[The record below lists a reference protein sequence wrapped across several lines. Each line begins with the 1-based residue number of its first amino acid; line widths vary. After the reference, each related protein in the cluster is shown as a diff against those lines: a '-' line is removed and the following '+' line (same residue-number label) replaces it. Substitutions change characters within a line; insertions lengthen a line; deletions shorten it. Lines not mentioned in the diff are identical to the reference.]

1 MNKNQTNARRRDLIN
16 NSQFRLGV
24 ICILIVLIIACASFV
39 LVSPL
44 VMDISKR
51 LLPTLSPDHFLGTD
65 QFGRDILSRISRG
78 IQLSI
83 WIGFLAS
90 LLALVIG
97 MIVGIS
103 AGYFGKVVDSL
114 LMRIV
119 DIIQSFPI
127 LLILIALAAVFPP
140 STKLTVLAIG
150 GVFWTGLARIVRGQV
165 LQIKTKS
172 YIHSVRSMGYSH
184 LRIITSHILPNCIA
198 PIIIVFTMNISGAIM
213 FEASLS
219 FLGMGIQPPDPSLG
233 RMITEGKDF
242 LRVAPH
248 ISLIPGLTIALIV
261 LGFNLAGEGIRDVL
275 DVRLK

>member
-1 MNKNQTNARRRDLIN
+1 MNKKQNNTKRIDLLYN
-16 NSQFRLGV
+16 TQFRLGI
-24 ICILIVLIIACASFV
+24 ICILIVLTIACASAM
-39 LVSPL
+39 LESPL

-78 IQLSI
+78 IQLSV

-97 MIVGIS
+97 MIVGIT
-103 AGYFGKVVDSL
+103 AGYFGKLADSL

-140 STKLTVLAIG
+140 STTLTVLAIG
-150 GVFWTGLARIVRGQV
+150 GVSWTGPARIVRGQV
-165 LQIKTKS
+165 MQIKTKS
-172 YIHSVRSMGYSH
+172 YIQAVRSMGYSH

-198 PIIIVFTMNISGAIM
+198 PIIIVFTLGISGAIM

-219 FLGMGIQPPDPSLG
+219 FLGMGIQPPEPSLG

-248 ISLIPGLTIALIV
+248 ISLFPGLAIALIV

-275 DVRLK
+275 DTRLK

>member
-1 MNKNQTNARRRDLIN
+1 MSKKQTNARLRDLIN
-16 NSQFRLGV
+16 NTQFRLGV
-24 ICILIVLIIACASFV
+24 ICILIVLIIACASIV

-90 LLALVIG
+90 LLALIIG
-97 MIVGIS
+97 MIVGIT
-103 AGYFGKVVDSL
+103 AGYFGKVVDSF

-119 DIIQSFPI
+119 DIIQSFPT

-140 STKLTVLAIG
+140 STTLTVLAIG
-150 GVFWTGLARIVRGQV
+150 SVSWTGLARIVRGQIM
-165 LQIKTKS
+165 QIKTKS
-172 YIHSVRSMGYSH
+172 YIHAIRSMGYSH

-198 PIIIVFTMNISGAIM
+198 PIIIVFTLGISGAIM

-242 LRVAPH
+242 LRIAPH
-248 ISLIPGLTIALIV
+248 ISLLPGLAIALIV